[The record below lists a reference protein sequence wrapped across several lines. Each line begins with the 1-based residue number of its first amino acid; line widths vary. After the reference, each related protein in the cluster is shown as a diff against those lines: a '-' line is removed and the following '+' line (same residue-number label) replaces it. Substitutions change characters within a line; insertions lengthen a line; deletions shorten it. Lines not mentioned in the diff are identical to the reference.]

1 MTQPFQKKYLRHKIR
16 IEQMGG
22 DLMAMK
28 KEVVNVL

>member
-1 MTQPFQKKYLRHKIR
+1 LRHKIR